1 MNNKSKMSDYVSSDA
16 YRASSQEE
24 EVHSAQLIRDYT
36 PSAQQFANDHNVSLE
51 EAFNHVLGNDGHNA
65 DEILWTR
72 VPLNENDSTIGT
84 VFKAKNITLV
94 CNSALTDMYNDTYAV
109 SFTDETNTS
118 VTDKTNTFVTYR
130 NLNSQDATHSGDIHT
145 PYLNKGLR
153 HKLKCYPRDVKR
165 KMVIVS
171 APWKSSHRDLVSKL
185 AETRPILEIR
195 VDNDGKLERFI
206 VPQDFSGG
214 GQSTACASAMITWDG
229 ENWTVKI
236 LQEFINGFAD
246 DVETS
251 ISDLKKLELDKVPSV
266 SHDEVSSVSHDE
278 LHSVSYDDE
287 VPSVSYDYVVPSVSH
302 NEFTIVSHDELHSV
316 SYVDEVPS
324 VPYDYVVPSV
334 SHNEFTI
341 VSHDNFSTSDYET
354 EF

>member
-24 EVHSAQLIRDYT
+24 EVHSAQLMRDYT
-36 PSAQQFANDHNVSLE
+36 PSAQQYANDHNVSLE
-51 EAFNHVLGNDGHNA
+51 EAFNHVLSDDGHNA
-65 DEILWTR
+65 DDITWTL

-94 CNSALTDMYNDTYAV
+94 CNSALTNMYNDTYTV
-109 SFTDETNTS
+109 SITGE
-118 VTDKTNTFVTYR
+118 TNTFVTYR
-130 NLNSQDATHSGDIHT
+130 NLKSQDATHSGDIHT
-145 PYLNKGLR
+145 PYCRKGLR
-153 HKLKCYPRDVKR
+153 HNIKCIPKDINTKTF
-165 KMVIVS
+165 ILS
-171 APWKSSHRDLVSKL
+171 APWISSHRDLVSKL

-229 ENWTVKI
+229 EYWTVKI
-236 LQEFINGFAD
+236 IQEFINGFAD

-251 ISDLKKLELDKVPSV
+251 ISDLKKLELDKVPV
-266 SHDEVSSVSHDE
+266 SHDEVPSVLHDE
-278 LHSVSYDDE
+278 VPSVSYDDE
-287 VPSVSYDYVVPSVSH
+287 VPS
-302 NEFTIVSHDELHSV
+302 ISHDELHSV